1 MQFGIIN
8 AEEVALRRDNS
19 GRVYLSGLSGGAFM
33 SKVKTTVRIGG
44 KEYTMS
50 GNDSEEYIHRVAI
63 YVDRKMSQ
71 IEESNNNLST
81 TMLAV
86 LTCLNI
92 ADELLK
98 LREQTDGMRQQVE
111 SYRKQ
116 VEALTRQQELNATEM
131 NRLQKENILLRE
143 ARQSAPPRRN

>member
-1 MQFGIIN
+1 MDKI
-8 AEEVALRRDNS
+8 
-19 GRVYLSGLSGGAFM
+19 
-33 SKVKTTVRIGG
+33 KTTVRIGG
-44 KEYTMS
+44 KEYS
-50 GNDSEEYIHRVAI
+50 DNGSDSEEYIHRVAI

-98 LREQTDGMRQQVE
+98 LREETGDMRHRTGE
-111 SYRKQ
+111 R
-116 VEALTRQQELNATEM
+116 
-131 NRLQKENILLRE
+131 
-143 ARQSAPPRRN
+143 APPGRGADPPAGGERHGDEPSAKGEYPSARGASGRCAAAPPVSGSKHAAIL

>member
-1 MQFGIIN
+1 MDKI
-8 AEEVALRRDNS
+8 
-19 GRVYLSGLSGGAFM
+19 
-33 SKVKTTVRIGG
+33 KTTVRIGG
-44 KEYTMS
+44 KEYTMTGS
-50 GNDSEEYIHRVAI
+50 DSEEYIHRVAI

-98 LREQTDGMRQQVE
+98 LREETGDMRQQLE
-111 SYRKQ
+111 NARRQ
-116 VEALTRQQELNATEM
+116 VEALTRQQEANATEM

-143 ARQSAPPRRN
+143 ARQGAAPPRRQ

>member
-1 MQFGIIN
+1 MDKI
-8 AEEVALRRDNS
+8 
-19 GRVYLSGLSGGAFM
+19 
-33 SKVKTTVRIGG
+33 KTTVRIGG
-44 KEYTMS
+44 KEYTMTGS
-50 GNDSEEYIHRVAI
+50 DSEEYIHRVAI

-81 TMLAV
+81 TMLSV

-98 LREQTDGMRQQVE
+98 LREETGDMRQQLE
-111 SYRKQ
+111 NARRQ
-116 VEALTRQQELNATEM
+116 VEALTRQQEANATEM

-143 ARQSAPPRRN
+143 ARQGAAPPRRQ

>member
-1 MQFGIIN
+1 MDK
-8 AEEVALRRDNS
+8 L
-19 GRVYLSGLSGGAFM
+19 
-33 SKVKTTVRIGG
+33 KTTVRIGG
-44 KEYTMS
+44 KEYTMTGS
-50 GNDSEEYIHRVAI
+50 DSEEYIHRVAI

-98 LREQTDGMRQQVE
+98 LREETGDMRQQLE
-111 SYRKQ
+111 NARRQ
-116 VEALTRQQELNATEM
+116 VEALTRQQEANATEM

-143 ARQSAPPRRN
+143 ARQGAAPPRRQ

>member
-1 MQFGIIN
+1 MDKI
-8 AEEVALRRDNS
+8 
-19 GRVYLSGLSGGAFM
+19 
-33 SKVKTTVRIGG
+33 KTTVRIGG
-44 KEYTMS
+44 KEYTMTGS
-50 GNDSEEYIHRVAI
+50 DSEEYIHRVAI

-98 LREQTDGMRQQVE
+98 LREETGDMRQQLE
-111 SYRKQ
+111 NARRQ
-116 VEALTRQQELNATEM
+116 VEALTRQQEANATEM
-131 NRLQKENILLRE
+131 NRLHKENILLRE
-143 ARQSAPPRRN
+143 ARQGAAPPRRQ

>member
-1 MQFGIIN
+1 
-8 AEEVALRRDNS
+8 
-19 GRVYLSGLSGGAFM
+19 M

-44 KEYTMS
+44 KEYTMA
-50 GNDSEEYIHRVAI
+50 GNDSEEYMHRVAI

-71 IEESNNNLST
+71 IEANNNNLST

-86 LTCLNI
+86 LTSLNI
-92 ADELLK
+92 TDELLK
-98 LREQTDGMRQQVE
+98 LREETDELRSQLE

-116 VEALTRQQELNATEM
+116 AEALMKQQEMNATEL

-143 ARQSAPPRRN
+143 SRQMQK

>member
-1 MQFGIIN
+1 
-8 AEEVALRRDNS
+8 
-19 GRVYLSGLSGGAFM
+19 M

-143 ARQSAPPRRN
+143 ARQSAPPRRT

>member
-1 MQFGIIN
+1 MQKI
-8 AEEVALRRDNS
+8 
-19 GRVYLSGLSGGAFM
+19 
-33 SKVKTTVRIGG
+33 KTTVRIGG
-44 KEYTMS
+44 KEYTMTGS
-50 GNDSEEYIHRVAI
+50 DSEEYIHRVAI

-98 LREQTDGMRQQVE
+98 LREETGDMRQQLE
-111 SYRKQ
+111 NARRQ
-116 VEALTRQQELNATEM
+116 VEALTRQQEANATEM

-143 ARQSAPPRRN
+143 ARQGAAPPRRQ

>member
-1 MQFGIIN
+1 MDKI
-8 AEEVALRRDNS
+8 
-19 GRVYLSGLSGGAFM
+19 
-33 SKVKTTVRIGG
+33 KTTVRIGG
-44 KEYTMS
+44 KEYTMTGS
-50 GNDSEEYIHRVAI
+50 DSEEYIHRVAI

-98 LREQTDGMRQQVE
+98 LREETGDMRQQLE
-111 SYRKQ
+111 NARRQ
-116 VEALTRQQELNATEM
+116 VEALTPQQEANATEM

-143 ARQSAPPRRN
+143 ARQGAAPPRRQ

>member
-1 MQFGIIN
+1 MDKI
-8 AEEVALRRDNS
+8 
-19 GRVYLSGLSGGAFM
+19 
-33 SKVKTTVRIGG
+33 KTTVRIGG
-44 KEYTMS
+44 KEYTMTGS
-50 GNDSEEYIHRVAI
+50 DSEEYIHRVAI

-98 LREQTDGMRQQVE
+98 LREETGDMRQQLE
-111 SYRKQ
+111 NARRQ
-116 VEALTRQQELNATEM
+116 VEALARQQEANATEM

-143 ARQSAPPRRN
+143 ARQGAAPPRRQ